1 MATKKQKRE
10 AALAK
15 RAEFIRNEKMLGQE
29 AQAWDKA
36 SRDIETARV
45 KELAAEINARHRAIL
60 AREAKKINNI
70 AFCGK

>member
-36 SRDIETARV
+36 NRDIETARV
-45 KELAAEINARHRAIL
+45 KELAAEINARHMAIL

-70 AFCGK
+70 ASCGK